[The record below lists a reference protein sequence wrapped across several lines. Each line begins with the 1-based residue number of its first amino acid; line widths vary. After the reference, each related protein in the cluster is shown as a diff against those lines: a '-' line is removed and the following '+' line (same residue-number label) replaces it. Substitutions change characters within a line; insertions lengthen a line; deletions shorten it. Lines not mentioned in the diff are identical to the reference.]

1 MTNNDRMFTAAPPQI
16 LDRQVGE
23 AINLDTYIV
32 PVTHAGNEWLKGEI
46 ARVEAELAAAQAEN
60 ATLKTEN
67 ADMRQEMVEL
77 HEELAATRSE
87 VDRLQCALANMNGYL
102 RLAINAAGLF
112 ELSDSSRQYLRI
124 HQALRA
130 RRHGR
135 L

>member
-1 MTNNDRMFTAAPPQI
+1 MFTDAPRRI
-16 LDRQVGE
+16 LDQQIGE
-23 AINLDTYIV
+23 AINQDTYIV

-67 ADMRQEMVEL
+67 ANLRQEAVEL

-87 VDRLQCALANMNGYL
+87 VDRLQCGLANMNGYL

-112 ELSDSSRQYLRI
+112 ELSDHSRQYLRI

-130 RRHGR
+130 RRHSR